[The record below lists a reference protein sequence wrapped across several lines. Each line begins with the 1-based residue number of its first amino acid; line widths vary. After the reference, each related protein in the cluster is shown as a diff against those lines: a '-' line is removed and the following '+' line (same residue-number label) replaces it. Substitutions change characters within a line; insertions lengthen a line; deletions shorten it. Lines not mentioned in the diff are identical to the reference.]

1 MPTDLASVSRT
12 LSNLIVTNLSP
23 NFAPGTV
30 SVTFAPPDATGA
42 ANNLIS
48 AFLYHVVESPEL
60 KNAPPVSGTG
70 PVPIQQAPMGLI
82 CQYLISVVHDS
93 GTAEPSTDAE
103 TEQFMIGLIAR
114 TIHDYPVITPSTT
127 ILGTP
132 ILDGKLVSQSNSIEF
147 NLRPATSE
155 EQFAFWATQREKVV
169 RLSLFVEARVVVLE
183 PLPPVTFPG
192 IVLSVGNFVFPGTGP
207 QLADSRS
214 VTWFLPPLAGATLTA
229 VPANPARAAMLPRTP
244 RTNPPS
250 TPQDIQA
257 QTDLND
263 LKAQDPRL
271 VLNAQVT
278 LDGEGFTPGQ
288 LLLVLSQDQL
298 TLVIDPADPGNVDWQ
313 ITATGTTVQFSVHRN
328 VIAQTTPDAVP
339 SDVLLV
345 PGSYVATV
353 RLVDPRFDGKP
364 RSSNET
370 AFTVG
375 PQILT
380 VGATVGPGAGPNVYT
395 LRIAGDYFTDPGID
409 IDLAV
414 NGTALTQITT
424 GTLVAGQ
431 FIVAD
436 AGDLT
441 FMLPTGAPTP
451 APSTP
456 LAVRLVVNGTNGTPA
471 WLMEAAV

>member
-1 MPTDLASVSRT
+1 MPTDLASLSRT
-12 LSNLIVTNLSP
+12 LRKLIVTNLTP
-23 NFAPGTV
+23 TLFPAVPA
-30 SVTFAPPDATGA
+30 VTFAPPDATGA

-48 AFLYHVVESPEL
+48 AFLYHILESPEL
-60 KNAPPVSGTG
+60 KNAPPASGTG

-93 GTAEPSTDAE
+93 GSAEPSDDAE
-103 TEQFMIGLIAR
+103 TEQLMIGLIAR

-127 ILGTP
+127 IFGMP
-132 ILDGKLVSQSNSIEF
+132 ILDSGLASQNNSIEL

-155 EQFAFWATQREKVV
+155 EQFAFWSTQREKVV

-192 IVLSVGNFVFPGTGP
+192 IVLTVGNFVFPGTGP
-207 QLADSRS
+207 QLVDSRG
-214 VTWFLPPLAGATLTA
+214 VTWFLPPLAGSILQS
-229 VPANPARAAMLPRTP
+229 VPANPARATMLPRTP
-244 RTNPPS
+244 RTNPPTS
-250 TPQDIQA
+250 PVEIQA
-257 QTDLND
+257 VQDLAD

-271 VLNAQVT
+271 VLNASVI
-278 LDGEGFTPGQ
+278 LDGEGLTPGQ

-298 TLVIDPADPGNVDWQ
+298 TLVIDATDPGNADWQ
-313 ITATGTTVQFSVHRN
+313 ITATSTTVQFSVHRN
-328 VIAQTTPDAVP
+328 VIAQTAPDTVP

-345 PGSYVATV
+345 PGSYVAIV

-370 AFTVG
+370 TFTIG

-380 VGATVGPGAGPNVYT
+380 VAAAGAGPNVYT
-395 LRIAGDYFTDPGID
+395 LRIAGDYFTDSGVD

-414 NGTALTQITT
+414 NGAALTQITS

-441 FMLPTGAPTP
+441 FMLPTGAATP
-451 APSTP
+451 GPGTP
-456 LAVRLVVNGTNGTPA
+456 LAVRLVVNGINGTPA
-471 WLMEAAV
+471 WLTEAAV